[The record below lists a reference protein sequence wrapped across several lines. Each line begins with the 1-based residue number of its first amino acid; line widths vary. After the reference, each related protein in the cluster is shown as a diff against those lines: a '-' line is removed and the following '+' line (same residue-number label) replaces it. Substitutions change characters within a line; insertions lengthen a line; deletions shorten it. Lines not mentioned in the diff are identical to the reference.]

1 MLQDTTATEQAVES
15 AQDAATSAEQAATSA
30 EQAAASADQAA
41 AGAGQAAD
49 AVSSGQLRL
58 DVARSE
64 AADIA
69 SGRWDQV
76 NWLDLWASVGWPALK
91 VIILIII
98 VLIASSWI
106 RRLILAGSG
115 RARLDQTLA
124 RFLANMARWTVIVL
138 GALAV
143 LNTFGIETTSFAA
156 AIAAVGFAIG
166 MALSGTLGNF
176 AAGMMLLVFR
186 PFKVGDVVTV
196 AGITAVVDEIDIF
209 TTQLN
214 TFDNRRFIVPNGKI
228 FGDTIENISHHS
240 TRRVDV
246 SVGTDYTADL
256 DQVREIL
263 TRVAT
268 EVQGRLADQA
278 PAVALLELGES
289 SINWAVRVWV
299 KSSDFGAVK
308 DRLTRNIKVAL
319 DEAGVGIPF
328 PQRDVHLF
336 VQSGKLPG

>member
-1 MLQDTTATEQAVES
+1 MLLLLQETVTEN
-15 AQDAATSAEQAATSA
+15 AA
-30 EQAAASADQAA
+30 AAASKPNPVID
-41 AGAGQAAD
+41 AGEHI
-49 AVSSGQLRL
+49 LRG
-58 DVARSE
+58 DFSTDNFWA
-64 AADIA
+64 
-69 SGRWDQV
+69 
-76 NWLDLWASVGWPALK
+76 LWTGFGWPALLT
-91 VIILIII
+91 IILIVVVLVASTWVRRII
-98 VLIASSWI
+98 LGA
-106 RRLILAGSG
+106 SG
-115 RARLDQTLA
+115 RAHLDQTLA
-124 RFLANMARWTVIVL
+124 RFFANMARWGVLVL

-209 TTQLN
+209 TTQLD

-228 FGDTIENISHHS
+228 FGETIENISHHP
-240 TRRVDV
+240 TRRIDV
-246 SVGTDYTADL
+246 AVGTDYSSDL
-256 DQVREIL
+256 DAVRDIL

-268 EVQGRLADQA
+268 GVEGRLPDKDI
-278 PAVALLELGES
+278 VVSLLELGES

-299 KSSDFGAVK
+299 KSSDFGRVK
-308 DRLTRNIKVAL
+308 ERLPRDIKVAL

-328 PQRDVHLF
+328 PQRDLHVYMR
-336 VQSGKLPG
+336 SGNLNGG